1 MHLYLEPKQHSG
13 SHLSGIEKD
22 GDEDVGGWSWWQ
34 ETKDVST
41 GRTAVELQWET
52 RAHVSPLFI
61 SRSLLFRT
69 RSILEVDKLISNVY
83 QYSSTMQYTSL
94 GPHGQS
100 CGSLPP
106 TLEAALVVRLE
117 LVELS
122 PRKPRH
128 ATKAAALAINRALF
142 GLGTRAHQS
151 RTELPHQSESLL
163 VPFGKEILP
172 LSFCATSPY
181 SHLSILFYLLKNC
194 THRTIKEAIAKIATD
209 VCVKCNAI
217 GFSG

>member
-1 MHLYLEPKQHSG
+1 MHLYLEPKQHNG
-13 SHLSGIEKD
+13 SHLSGIGKD
-22 GDEDVGGWSWWQ
+22 GGEDVEGWSWWQ

-41 GRTAVELQWET
+41 GRTAEWET

-69 RSILEVDKLISNVY
+69 RSILEVEILISNVY

-100 CGSLPP
+100 CGNLPP
-106 TLEAALVVRLE
+106 TFEAALVVRLE

-128 ATKAAALAINRALF
+128 ATKAAALAINKTLF
-142 GLGTRAHQS
+142 GIGTRAHQY
-151 RTELPHQSESLL
+151 RIKLLHQSKSLL

-172 LSFCATSPY
+172 LSSCATSPY
-181 SHLSILFYLLKNC
+181 SHLSILFYL
-194 THRTIKEAIAKIATD
+194 
-209 VCVKCNAI
+209 
-217 GFSG
+217 